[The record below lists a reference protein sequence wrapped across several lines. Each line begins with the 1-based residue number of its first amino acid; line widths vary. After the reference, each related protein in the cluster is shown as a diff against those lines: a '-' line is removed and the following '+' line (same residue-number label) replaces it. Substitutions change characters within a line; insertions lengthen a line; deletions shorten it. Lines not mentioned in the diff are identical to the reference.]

1 MDRMSDTHQSIPELQ
16 GNSGMD
22 CVSSTYPKVSI
33 QVHWEILI
41 LSETGWIIPKKCL
54 NGSIPNTRYSIPNGM
69 VIRWLITERNTKYSG
84 EMYPKWSSSWE
95 SCNGSHVIHTSIKS
109 SISWEFF
116 IWLHWESRFLVV
128 PGLKPRDMHLRSNQI
143 QNSLRIPELIA
154 VCLTCDQLLQNQI
167 LLKLVGKKV
176 LNFFSGSG
184 RYWAWVLGSGYWVLG
199 TRYWLLGT
207 GYQGGRRPT

>member
-1 MDRMSDTHQSIPELQ
+1 MVQMVEYAAGNDPGRFFHKMSSWLEANRQLFHA
-16 GNSGMD
+16 M
-22 CVSSTYPKVSI
+22 SSWLEAYRQLFHVMSSCLEARVWILRKKVWTCFS
-33 QVHWEILI
+33 
-41 LSETGWIIPKKCL
+41 T
-54 NGSIPNTRYSIPNGM
+54 
-69 VIRWLITERNTKYSG
+69 
-84 EMYPKWSSSWE
+84 KWSSSWE

-167 LLKLVGKKV
+167 LLKLVGTKSSE
-176 LNFFSGSG
+176 LF
-184 RYWAWVLGSGYWVLG
+184 LGPA
-199 TRYWLLGT
+199 GT
-207 GYQGGRRPT
+207 GHG